1 MAKRIV
7 AALIFFTIF
16 AAFNAP
22 GASAFMRGGGAYEFV
37 PEPVLLY
44 PTQEEA
50 DLTGKDSLEFR
61 WSPHEGSPTR
71 RDYYDFRL
79 YKGYDMLES
88 TLVFKQRVGPRES
101 STSLKSGMFENGAV
115 YTWSLRQI
123 YTGSVKS
130 KKVFQSFRIIK
141 R

>member
-1 MAKRIV
+1 MFLAI
-7 AALIFFTIF
+7 L
-16 AAFNAP
+16 AAFIAP
-22 GASAFMRGGGAYEFV
+22 TGLAFRHGGMGNEFV
-37 PEPVLLY
+37 PEPRLLS
-44 PTQEEA
+44 PTGEEV
-50 DLTGKDSLEFR
+50 DLTGRDSLEFR
-61 WSPHEGSPTR
+61 WSPHEGSPTG

-79 YKGYDMLES
+79 YKEYDMLES

-101 STSLKSGMFENGAV
+101 SIVLKSEMFASGAV
-115 YTWSLRQI
+115 YTWSLRQV

>member
-1 MAKRIV
+1 MSKKV
-7 AALIFFTIF
+7 LAALIFSAIL
-16 AAFNAP
+16 AAFIAP
-22 GASAFMRGGGAYEFV
+22 TGLAFRHGGMGNEFV
-37 PEPVLLY
+37 PEPRLLS
-44 PTQEEA
+44 PTGEEA
-50 DLTGKDSLEFR
+50 DLTGRDSMEFR

-88 TLVFKQRVGPRES
+88 TRIFKQRVGPRES
-101 STSLKSGMFENGAV
+101 GIFLKSGMFEDGAI
-115 YTWSLRQI
+115 YTWSLRQV

-130 KKVFQSFRIIK
+130 MKVFQSFRIIK